1 MRRNIFFILA
11 ILLIGITFW
20 MGEGGALLIDPLL
33 ITIALA
39 GSFIITISF
48 PGSLLKKV
56 LVGIGVFAITV
67 AAYFGGAYSFNSAY
81 NECVVKGES
90 VRVQLAEYYSKNK
103 HYPEN
108 LKQLNST
115 LPGTRILRP
124 TILNYKKTQ
133 DGYDLSF
140 QDWLVE
146 FKATQSEPFMA
157 HK

>member
-1 MRRNIFFILA
+1 
-11 ILLIGITFW
+11 
-20 MGEGGALLIDPLL
+20 
-33 ITIALA
+33 
-39 GSFIITISF
+39 
-48 PGSLLKKV
+48 
-56 LVGIGVFAITV
+56 
-67 AAYFGGAYSFNSAY
+67 
-81 NECVVKGES
+81 
-90 VRVQLAEYYSKNK
+90 VQLAEYYSKNK

-115 LPGTRILRP
+115 IPGTRILRP

-146 FKATQSEPFMA
+146 FKATQSVPFMA